1 MKQVIKN
8 IKFDLKQIINFGRVI
23 QKLDSKRIK
32 YAMFTNFMLS
42 FSEIVFSVV
51 IINYIINAYKDES
64 FNLNTFVAMMVCA
77 LIFQISV
84 WAIESFYYEV
94 VSEVSNMKISEGIH
108 KQIFKALDN
117 VKINKIEQSKYYE
130 KYNFI
135 LNDCDNRVKEYI
147 QFIESLCGTIVTLVS
162 LSSVIVIAEPILWI
176 FFVLPVVLDLYVTPK
191 LNKQI
196 FEYDKKRNNLER
208 KGEYAQ
214 RVLYLK
220 DYAKD
225 VRLTKITKVILQ
237 QYKEYIKGVIGLIDD
252 YGYSIAKKMSM
263 ITFSYQVF
271 SFFSVIVIVCLEVKF
286 GLMKMNQG
294 IIIISLFNQV
304 VYSIKNIADLYSE
317 CNRQSLYIN
326 QVLEF
331 IKKNDYKNDYSD
343 IKEKINKIRVEN
355 VSFRYAENS
364 YAVNNIS
371 FEVHSGEKI
380 ALLGENGSGK
390 STLVKLL
397 LNFYN
402 PTKGKIYINE
412 TNLNNINQKK
422 YVGKVGALL
431 QDFRIFSTTIEKNI
445 LHREVKNDSDLVILE
460 DAIRKSGFEEKF
472 KKLNRDKKL
481 QVTKEFDKNGI
492 VLSGGEM
499 QKLGIARA
507 IAKQSDIL
515 ILDEPT
521 SAMDPIAESEF
532 YKVIEE
538 NFKDKIVIFVSHN
551 YSVGAFV
558 DRIIYMKNGEI
569 CEMGKHEELIKE
581 NGEYAQM
588 FKIQAENFYGKKGE

>member
-1 MKQVIKN
+1 MKKVIKN

-42 FSEIVFSVV
+42 FSEIVFSVI

-64 FNLNTFVAMMVCA
+64 FKFNTFAVMMVCA

-117 VKINKIEQSKYYE
+117 VRINKIEQSKYYE
-130 KYNFI
+130 KYNFM
-135 LNDCDNRVKEYI
+135 LNDCDNRVREYI

-162 LSSVIVIAEPILWI
+162 LASVIVISEPILWI

-191 LNKQI
+191 LNKQT

-294 IIIISLFNQV
+294 VIIISLFNQV

-326 QVLEF
+326 QFLEF
-331 IKKNDYKNDYSD
+331 IKNNDCNNDYLD

-355 VSFRYAENS
+355 VSFRYVEDS
-364 YAVNNIS
+364 WAVNNIS

-397 LNFYN
+397 LNFYE

-422 YVGKVGALL
+422 YAGKVGALL

-445 LHREVKNDSDLVILE
+445 LHREVKNDSDLEIVE

-472 KKLNRDKKL
+472 EKLNRDKKL

-507 IAKQSDIL
+507 IAKKSDIL

-521 SAMDPIAESEF
+521 SAMDPIAESKF

-538 NFKDKIVIFVSHN
+538 NFNDKIVIFVSHN

-558 DRIIYMKNGEI
+558 DKIIYMKNGEI

-588 FKIQAENFYGKKGE
+588 FKLQAENFYGKKGE

>member
-8 IKFDLKQIINFGRVI
+8 IKFDLKQIISFGRVI

-64 FNLNTFVAMMVCA
+64 FKLNTFVAMMVCA

-355 VSFRYAENS
+355 VSFRYEENS

-558 DRIIYMKNGEI
+558 DKIIYMKNGEI

>member
-1 MKQVIKN
+1 MKKVIKN

-42 FSEIVFSVV
+42 FSEIVFSVI

-64 FNLNTFVAMMVCA
+64 FKFNTFAVMMVCA

-117 VKINKIEQSKYYE
+117 VRINKIEQSKYYE
-130 KYNFI
+130 KYNFM
-135 LNDCDNRVKEYI
+135 LNDCDNRVREYI

-162 LSSVIVIAEPILWI
+162 LASVIVISEPILWI

-191 LNKQI
+191 LNKQT

-294 IIIISLFNQV
+294 VIIISLFNQV

-326 QVLEF
+326 QFLEF
-331 IKKNDYKNDYSD
+331 IKNNDCNNDYLD

-355 VSFRYAENS
+355 VSFRYVEDS
-364 YAVNNIS
+364 WAVNNIS

-397 LNFYN
+397 LNFYE

-422 YVGKVGALL
+422 YAGKVGALL

-445 LHREVKNDSDLVILE
+445 LHREVKNDSDLEIVE

-472 KKLNRDKKL
+472 EKLNRDKKL

-507 IAKQSDIL
+507 IAKKSDIL

-521 SAMDPIAESEF
+521 STMDPIAESKF

-538 NFKDKIVIFVSHN
+538 NFNDKIVIFVSHN

-558 DRIIYMKNGEI
+558 DKIIYMKNGEI

-588 FKIQAENFYGKKGE
+588 FKLQAENFYGKKGE

>member
-8 IKFDLKQIINFGRVI
+8 IKFDLKQIISFGRVI

-64 FNLNTFVAMMVCA
+64 FKLNTFVAMMVCD

-355 VSFRYAENS
+355 VSFRYEENS

-558 DRIIYMKNGEI
+558 DKIIYMKNGEI

>member
-64 FNLNTFVAMMVCA
+64 FKLNTFVAMMVCA

-499 QKLGIARA
+499 QKLGIARE
-507 IAKQSDIL
+507 IAKQS
-515 ILDEPT
+515 
-521 SAMDPIAESEF
+521 
-532 YKVIEE
+532 
-538 NFKDKIVIFVSHN
+538 
-551 YSVGAFV
+551 
-558 DRIIYMKNGEI
+558 
-569 CEMGKHEELIKE
+569 
-581 NGEYAQM
+581 
-588 FKIQAENFYGKKGE
+588 

>member
-8 IKFDLKQIINFGRVI
+8 IKFDLKQIISFGRVI

-64 FNLNTFVAMMVCA
+64 FKLNTFVAMMVCA

-84 WAIESFYYEV
+84 WEIESFYYEV

-355 VSFRYAENS
+355 VSFRYEENS

-558 DRIIYMKNGEI
+558 DKIIYMKNGEI

>member
-64 FNLNTFVAMMVCA
+64 FKLNTFVAMMVCA

>member
-64 FNLNTFVAMMVCA
+64 FKLNTFVAMMVCA

-588 FKIQAENFYGKKGE
+588 FKIQVENFYGKKGE

>member
-64 FNLNTFVAMMVCA
+64 FKLNTFVAMMVCA

-208 KGEYAQ
+208 EGEYAQ

>member
-412 TNLNNINQKK
+412 TNLNNINQRK

>member
-64 FNLNTFVAMMVCA
+64 FKLNTFVAMMVCA

-117 VKINKIEQSKYYE
+117 VKMNKIEQSKYYE

>member
-64 FNLNTFVAMMVCA
+64 FKLNTFVAMMVCA

-397 LNFYN
+397 LNFCN